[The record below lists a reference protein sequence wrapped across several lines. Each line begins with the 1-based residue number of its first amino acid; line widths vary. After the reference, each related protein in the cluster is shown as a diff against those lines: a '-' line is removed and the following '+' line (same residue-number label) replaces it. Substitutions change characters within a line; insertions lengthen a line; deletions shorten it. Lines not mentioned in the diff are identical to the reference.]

1 VGPRRQR
8 RHKKKK
14 RERERWAGA
23 GRLDG
28 PAGLAGP
35 KGKQAR
41 FCFFF
46 PFTNFFF
53 KPFSFSISNQTLS
66 NFFSKIYKL
75 LETTQATKNHASQLM
90 MHIHLLSLSYLN
102 YI

>member
-1 VGPRRQR
+1 VGRRGAV
-8 RHKKKK
+8 
-14 RERERWAGA
+14 RWAGRPGWA
-23 GRLDG
+23 EREASKVL
-28 PAGLAGP
+28 
-35 KGKQAR
+35 
-41 FCFFF
+41 FFF
-46 PFTNFFF
+46 PFSNFFF